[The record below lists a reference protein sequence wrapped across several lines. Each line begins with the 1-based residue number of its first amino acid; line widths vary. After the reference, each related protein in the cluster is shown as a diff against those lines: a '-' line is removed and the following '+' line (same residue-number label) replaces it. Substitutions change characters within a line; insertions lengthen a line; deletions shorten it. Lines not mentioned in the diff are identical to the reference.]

1 MSHHKRLH
9 TPAAVAPAGDTE
21 DERLLRIRERPDGY
35 HWIDVEGRQEFG
47 PFQSLEDALAD
58 MDDSEAAIEQVE
70 LTREAEQGLDIE
82 ARVDRCDEDEPG
94 TSSSALSGR
103 L

>member
-47 PFQSLEDALAD
+47 PFQSLADALAD
-58 MDDSEAAIEQVE
+58 MDDSEAAIERAE
-70 LTREAEQGLDIE
+70 LAAEAEQGLNIE
-82 ARVDRCDEDEPG
+82 AQADRRDEDEPEG
-94 TSSSALSGR
+94 SSSALWGR
-103 L
+103 P